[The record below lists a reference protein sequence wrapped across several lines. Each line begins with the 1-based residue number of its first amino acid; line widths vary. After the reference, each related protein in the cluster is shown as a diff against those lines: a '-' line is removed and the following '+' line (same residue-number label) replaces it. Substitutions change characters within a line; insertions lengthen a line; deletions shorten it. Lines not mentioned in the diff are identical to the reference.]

1 MADSQID
8 ICQSQPL
15 ICDSSESNDASERS
29 LESSDASESSL
40 ESSGASDISEI
51 QRAGMHMI
59 II

>member
-29 LESSDASESSL
+29 LESS
-40 ESSGASDISEI
+40 GASDISEI

-59 II
+59 IIWYTHM